1 MLQVGEVAV
10 EKATLYLV
18 TDGISPEDV
27 ERVGLRYA
35 ATPQQALDE
44 ALAALGPDAGDARV
58 AVLRGAAEMLPI
70 VGV

>member
-1 MLQVGEVAV
+1 MIQVGEVAV

-18 TDGISPEDV
+18 TDGIARQDV

-35 ATPQQALDE
+35 ATAQEALDE
-44 ALAALGPDAGDARV
+44 ALHALGADAQV

-70 VGV
+70 VGDGR